1 MSSKFVEDLKL
12 KTGTTT
18 VGIVAKDAIVLAAD
32 RRASAGF
39 YVAHK
44 FVRKVVYITDT
55 IAMTTAGS
63 VADLQFLYNLAKEI
77 YHYNKITNRPITV
90 KALANYLGLLL
101 SVNKYFPYEVQL
113 IIGGYDSNGPSLY
126 YLDLYG
132 SVTEEKRYIA
142 TGSGSPNAIGVLAD
156 EYREDMTGDEAVEVA
171 KRAIF
176 SAIKWDSFTGTSV
189 IVSKITPEGHVEYEF
204 VPQRK
209 SY

>member
-1 MSSKFVEDLKL
+1 MMNEGIEGLKVR
-12 KTGTTT
+12 TGTTT
-18 VGIVAKDAIVLAAD
+18 VGIRTKDAVILAAD

-63 VADLQFLYNLAKEI
+63 VADLQFLYQLTKEV
-77 YHYNKITNRPITV
+77 YHYNKITNRPTTI
-90 KALANYLGLLL
+90 KALASYLGLLL
-101 SVNKYFPYEVQL
+101 SVNKYFPYEVQIL
-113 IIGGYDSNGPSLY
+113 MGGYDEKGPALY

-132 SVTEEKRYIA
+132 SVTEESKYIA

-156 EYREDMTGDEAVEVA
+156 GYREDMAADEAVDLA
-171 KRAIF
+171 KRAVF
-176 SAIKWDSFTGTSV
+176 SSIKWDSFTGTSV
-189 IVSKITPEGHVEYEF
+189 IVAKITPKGHEEYEF
-204 VPQRK
+204 KPPRR

>member
-1 MSSKFVEDLKL
+1 MSSKLAEDLKL

-55 IAMTTAGS
+55 IAITTAGS

-77 YHYNKITNRPITV
+77 YHYNKMTNRPITV

-101 SVNKYFPYEVQL
+101 STNKYFPYEVQL
-113 IIGGYDSNGPSLY
+113 LIGGYDSNGPSLY

-132 SVTEEKRYIA
+132 SV
-142 TGSGSPNAIGVLAD
+142 LAP
-156 EYREDMTGDEAVEVA
+156 
-171 KRAIF
+171 
-176 SAIKWDSFTGTSV
+176 SV
-189 IVSKITPEGHVEYEF
+189 TT
-204 VPQRK
+204 
-209 SY
+209 